1 MQIYVVETSINYNGY
16 EYMDSWEQFD
26 EMSLFDKKSFYSC
39 LNMENITDFDN
50 RHVKRA
56 YQKFKR
62 KNSGKNHALHVQSD
76 TLLLIDVFENFWNK
90 CTEIYKLHH
99 ARFSSAPGLAW
110 ETCLKKIE
118 IA

>member
-1 MQIYVVETSINYNGY
+1 MQKHYKRNFNKDLIKIFANICGGDINKLYGY

-62 KNSGKNHALHVQSD
+62 KKSGKHHALHVQSD
-76 TLLLIDVFENFWNK
+76 TLLLIDVFENF
-90 CTEIYKLHH
+90 
-99 ARFSSAPGLAW
+99 
-110 ETCLKKIE
+110 
-118 IA
+118 